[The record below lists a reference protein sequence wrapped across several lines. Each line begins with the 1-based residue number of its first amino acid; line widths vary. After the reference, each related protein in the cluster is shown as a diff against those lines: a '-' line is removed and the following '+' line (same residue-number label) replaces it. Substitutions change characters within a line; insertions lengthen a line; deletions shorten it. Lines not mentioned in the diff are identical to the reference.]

1 MDVGKRIEQYVL
13 LRDRIK
19 TMNDEHDVKTKPFRE
34 MLEKLGNDLQKYLLD
49 TNQDSAATAS
59 GTAYL
64 TTTASASIAD
74 GAAFREFVIDQALW
88 DMLDWKAN
96 KTAVE
101 DYAKEHNAFP
111 PGVNF
116 TRMQKIGVRRK

>member
-1 MDVGKRIEQYVL
+1 MDVGKRVEQYVG

-19 TMNDEHDVKTKPFRE
+19 ALNDAHDVKTKPFRE
-34 MLEKLGNDLQKYLLD
+34 MLEKLGNDLHKYLLD
-49 TNQDSAATAS
+49 SHQDSAATEN

-64 TTTASASIAD
+64 TTTASATIAD

-101 DYAKEHNAFP
+101 EYAKEYNALP

-116 TRMQKIGVRRK
+116 SRVQKIGVRRK